1 MILLDA
7 NTVIYYLKGVETVVA
22 RFNATS
28 RHEVA
33 IPSLVVYEIEYG
45 SRKTGSPRRKA
56 IVSALLGAIT
66 HAPFDYEAAQEAA
79 RIRVEL
85 EARGMAI
92 GPMDLL
98 IAGIAVSRGAVLAT
112 SNTREF
118 SRVKH
123 LRLTDWTK

>member
-1 MILLDA
+1 LILLDT

-22 RFNATS
+22 RLHAAS

-33 IPSLVVYEIEYG
+33 IPSLTVYEIEYG
-45 SRKTGSPRRKA
+45 NRKA
-56 IVSALLGAIT
+56 GSRRRVIVSALMAALT
-66 HAPFDYEAAQEAA
+66 QVPLDHEAALEAA
-79 RIRVEL
+79 RIRIDL
-85 EARGMAI
+85 GARGLVI

-98 IAGIAVSRGAVLAT
+98 IAGTAVSRGAVLAT

-123 LRLTDWTK
+123 LRLVDWTK

>member
-1 MILLDA
+1 LTLLDA
-7 NTVIYYLKGVETVVA
+7 NTVIYYLKGVEPVIA
-22 RFNATS
+22 RLHAAS
-28 RHEVA
+28 RHDVA
-33 IPSLVVYEIEYG
+33 IPTPVVYEIEYG
-45 SRKTGSPRRKA
+45 NRKTGSPRRRA

-66 HAPFDYEAAQEAA
+66 HVPFDSEAAQEAA

-85 EARGMAI
+85 EARGQVI